1 MSRVRVAPGT
11 RRSPKTT
18 GLPPVSRS
26 RPGRPRARRAAASH
40 SPVARTRADSWLTE
54 FRRTNS
60 TSPSTIARRR
70 DARCRSNVAQLVIVT
85 AAVYPNVRSARQI
98 VERRQHVHAHHVKEL
113 LDLHVLI
120 GLRHAARKGSVHER
134 GNAALAPDAGV
145 RATETPGRGGV
156 GAAGGPCGRAGG
168 APLLAGRVADTWRA
182 VVGLLG
188 RGPRVARPDLTD
200 PPP

>member
-26 RPGRPRARRAAASH
+26 RPWRPRARRAAASH

-70 DARCRSNVAQLVIVT
+70 DVRCRSNVAQLVIVT

-98 VERRQHVHAHHVKEL
+98 VERRQDVHAHHVKEL

-120 GLRHAARKGSVHER
+120 GLRHARASVPPR
-134 GNAALAPDAGV
+134 L
-145 RATETPGRGGV
+145 TIGV
-156 GAAGGPCGRAGG
+156 GSGRPSACAFARRMPIISWFGSQTLGG
-168 APLLAGRVADTWRA
+168 L
-182 VVGLLG
+182 
-188 RGPRVARPDLTD
+188 
-200 PPP
+200 